1 MHMAAVG
8 TYVWPAWPGVM
19 MSCDVRVL
27 RTRRWVCML
36 EIGMVLIVLIKTR
49 VLYEVLFIQMARRF
63 DVSLLCLGQ
72 IIIGLLVLFGV

>member
-1 MHMAAVG
+1 
-8 TYVWPAWPGVM
+8 
-19 MSCDVRVL
+19 
-27 RTRRWVCML
+27 
-36 EIGMVLIVLIKTR
+36 MVLIVLIKTR